1 MKDYAEWNLRIAEP
15 DAQAMT
21 AARAR
26 WNAIAKPLEGL
37 GLLEK
42 VVVQIAG
49 IQQSADADISRRT
62 VIVMCADNGVV
73 RKGVTQTGQEVTA
86 IVTENIA
93 RGDTSVCRMARI
105 ACADVVPVDIGVAR
119 QVDIPA
125 IGQRNIRRG
134 TADITEEPAMTREEA
149 FLGIETGIEMVRLI
163 KEQGARLVAAGE
175 MGIGNTTTSSA
186 VTAVLT
192 GRPIEEV
199 TGRGAGLSL
208 EGLSRKFNAVHR
220 AIEAN
225 APDASDALDVL
236 HKVGGLDI
244 AGIAGMCIGGALHR
258 LPVVLDGFISLASAL
273 VAVRLC
279 PRCAP
284 YLLASHVSKEPAAR
298 ILLDELKL
306 NPIICAELSLGEG
319 TGAVAA
325 LPLFDMALA
334 VYREMATF
342 GDISVEAYQPLC

>member
-1 MKDYAEWNLRIAEP
+1 MTDFHNLNLQIPEP
-15 DAQAMT
+15 DEKAIM

-26 WNAIAKPLEGL
+26 WNAIAKPLGSL
-37 GLLEK
+37 GLLED
-42 VVVQIAG
+42 VVIRIAG
-49 IQQSADADISRRT
+49 IQQNADVDISRRA

-86 IVTENIA
+86 IVTENLA
-93 RGDTSVCRMARI
+93 RGDTSVCRMARM
-105 ACADVVPVDIGVAR
+105 ARAEVVPVDVGVAR
-119 QVDIPA
+119 HVDIPE

-134 TADITEEPAMTREEA
+134 TADMTEGPAMTRNEA
-149 FLGIETGIEMVRLI
+149 ALAVETGIERVRLVR
-163 KEQGARLVAAGE
+163 EQGVRLVATGE

-192 GRPIEEV
+192 ARPIEEV
-199 TGRGAGLSL
+199 TGRGAGLSD
-208 EGLSRKFNAVHR
+208 EGLLRKFNAIQQ
-220 AIEAN
+220 AISVN

-236 HKVGGLDI
+236 HKIGGLDI
-244 AGIAGMCIGGALHR
+244 AGLAGVCIGGALHR
-258 LPVVLDGFISLASAL
+258 VPVLLDGFISLASAL
-273 VAVRLC
+273 VATRLC

-284 YLLASHVSKEPAAR
+284 YLLASHISKEPAAR

-306 NPIICAELSLGEG
+306 KPLICAEMCLGEG

-325 LPLFDMALA
+325 LPLIDMALA

-342 GDISVEAYQPLC
+342 EDISVEAYKPLC